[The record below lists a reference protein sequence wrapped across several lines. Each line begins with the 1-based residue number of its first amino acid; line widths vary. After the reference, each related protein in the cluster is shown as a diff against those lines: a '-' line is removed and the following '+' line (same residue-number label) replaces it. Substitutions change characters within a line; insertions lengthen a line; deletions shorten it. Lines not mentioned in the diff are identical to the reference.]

1 MKIRNTFASR
11 VVSTPGILGG
21 MPVVEGT
28 RVPAAN
34 VMAEVKAGKSKCEI
48 FESYPT
54 LPLDGVEACIQW
66 DRLEEELANDDGQAT
81 KDHLAAGRPIY
92 YGDADFPEGLVKKY
106 PDGRK
111 QLVSVSEGGKITVI
125 RNI

>member
-1 MKIRNTFASR
+1 MKMQNSSSAK
-11 VVSTPGILGG
+11 VVSNPGILGG

-34 VMAEVKAGKSKCEI
+34 VMAEVKAGKSKCDI

-66 DRLEEELANDDGQAT
+66 D
-81 KDHLAAGRPIY
+81 KMGRP
-92 YGDADFPEGLVKKY
+92 
-106 PDGRK
+106 
-111 QLVSVSEGGKITVI
+111 Q
-125 RNI
+125 